1 MKVSRRVAKFTGILI
16 FIALSLQ
23 AAEIACVGEAYSF
36 AVPGAHSNHKME
48 NTAHE
53 GGDKEQSSG
62 HNMDLCQYQCSSS
75 FIQTLP
81 ASITFYSTAL
91 IYVAA
96 SNDLSLTNISRTIFQ
111 PPRNIL

>member
-1 MKVSRRVAKFTGILI
+1 MRVFRRAAKFTGMVI

-23 AAEIACVGEAYSF
+23 ATEIACVGETHSF
-36 AVPGAHSNHKME
+36 AVLGAHSNHKME

-53 GGDKEQSSG
+53 GADKGPSSC
-62 HNMDLCQYQCSSS
+62 HNMDLCQYQCSSA
-75 FIQTLP
+75 FIDTLP
-81 ASITFYSTAL
+81 ASITPYTAAL
-91 IYVAA
+91 IYVTA